1 MSSRRAG
8 RDSDDGVKRE
18 LSFSSDDNL
27 AEKLILN
34 RSDTDNVDG
43 ERETLSPS
51 DRDSSDVGAATSSDD
66 LYDAGSE
73 METAIGWCLGGVEM
87 EPLVRPE

>member
-1 MSSRRAG
+1 MQ
-8 RDSDDGVKRE
+8 RE
-18 LSFSSDDNL
+18 LSFASDDDL

-34 RSDTDNVDG
+34 RSDTDDVDG

-51 DRDSSDVGAATSSDD
+51 DRDSSDVGAASPSDD

-73 METAIGWCLGGVEM
+73 MKIAIGWCLGGVEM